1 MIDIAIIGS
10 GPAGLSA
17 AINAVARGR
26 KPVVYGRS
34 MDTSFLYKAERVDN
48 YLGMGGLSGEQ
59 MLKKFKEHA
68 TEMNVE
74 IKEGRVLQIMPM
86 GDYFAINFDNEI
98 ESARAVILTSGIVKG
113 NKIQGEEEFLGRGV
127 SYCATCD
134 GMLYRG
140 KEVAIVGETHEAK
153 EDVEFLSKIAG
164 KVHYIPAKGL
174 EMPSSGNV
182 FVHEGKA
189 LEVLGGDFVT
199 ALKTN
204 EGIID
209 CQGVFFVKGTMPFD
223 SLVAGIE
230 LDNGMVKVDK
240 LMQTNIAGVFA
251 AGDCTGWPFQLSK
264 AVGEG
269 LVAAQQADRYI
280 SGLELNG

>member
-17 AINAVARGR
+17 AINAIARGR
-26 KPVVYGRS
+26 KPVVYGRP

-48 YLGMGGLSGEQ
+48 HLGMGGLNGEE
-59 MLKKFKEHA
+59 MLEKFQQHA
-68 TEMNVE
+68 IEQGVE

-98 ESARAVILTSGIVKG
+98 ENARAIILASGIVKG

-140 KEVAIVGETHEAK
+140 KTVAVIGETHEAK

-164 KVHYIPAKGL
+164 KVHYIPAQGL
-174 EMPSSGNV
+174 EIAGSGNV
-182 FVHEGKA
+182 SVHTAKA
-189 LEVLGGDFVT
+189 VEVIGGDFVV
-199 ALKTN
+199 ALKTD
-204 EGIID
+204 EKIIE

-223 SLVAGIE
+223 SLIAGIE
-230 LDNGMVKVDK
+230 LDNGMVKVDR

-251 AGDCTGWPFQLSK
+251 AGDCTGWPFQVSK

-280 SGLELNG
+280 RSLDI

>member
-230 LDNGMVKVDK
+230 LDNGMVKVDR

-280 SGLELNG
+280 SGLGLNG

>member
-17 AINAVARGR
+17 AINAIARGR

-34 MDTSFLYKAERVDN
+34 MDTSFLYKAEQVDN
-48 YLGMGGLSGEQ
+48 YLGMGGLNGEE
-59 MLKKFKEHA
+59 MLEKFKSHA
-68 TEMNVE
+68 IEQGVE
-74 IKEGRVLQIMPM
+74 IKEGRVLQIVPM
-86 GDYFAINFDNEI
+86 GDYFAINFENEI
-98 ESARAVILTSGIVKG
+98 ENARAVILASGIVKG

-140 KEVAIVGETHEAK
+140 KDVAVIAETHEAK
-153 EDVEFLSKIAG
+153 EDVEFLSKIAR
-164 KVHYIPAKGL
+164 KVHYIPAEGF
-174 EMPSSGNV
+174 EIAGGGNISV
-182 FVHEGKA
+182 YQTKA
-189 LEVLGGDFVT
+189 VEVVGGDFVV
-199 ALKTN
+199 ALKT
-204 EGIID
+204 EEKIIE

-230 LDNGMVKVDK
+230 LDDGMVKVDR
-240 LMQTNIAGVFA
+240 LMQTNIEGVFA
-251 AGDCTGWPFQLSK
+251 AGDCTGWPFQISK

-280 SGLELNG
+280 RSLEA